1 MTMKIAKSHRELLK
15 LLQEKEVN
23 GEHITKRE
31 ILRRT
36 GWKDISFRTYWTK
49 GQLSDFLNE
58 IGDAHYEASN
68 TIGLTE
74 QEFTKILSQSKHRR
88 GLGHHCKS
96 RLAKALLRKSKDNM
110 LLALELYNRP
120 SLENRMDS
128 FVLCFCIAWEQLL
141 KAILIEKQGE
151 DSIFRDGTNRRGHRE
166 TISLRDC
173 LERLFRS
180 DSIVRKNIERIAY
193 YRDQAVHLLMPEVQG
208 ILSRV
213 FQSGVLNYST
223 QFHEFTEQHFLPA
236 SHSGMLSL
244 VGDLRQPSIVSLK
257 TNYGRKVGEEIFELV
272 NTITQEAQEIDD
284 IQFAI
289 PLNVRLVFAKYDSEG
304 NVVTLARAE
313 EGMEALKDAIVV
325 EKPVDHSKTH
335 PFTEKK
341 CIVEINQRL
350 KQKHPKEFLLG
361 RLVARN
367 RSTQEPEINSY
378 CFRAIVDKLKWKNS
392 DNRYHFKDKTLGY
405 HSYSDFAIEELIT
418 HIVENSDFV
427 KTARESYAHKLR
439 KKKRRA

>member
-1 MTMKIAKSHRELLK
+1 MKIAKSHRELLK
-15 LLQEKEVN
+15 LLQEKEAN
-23 GEHITKRE
+23 GVQFTKNE
-31 ILRRT
+31 ILSRT
-36 GWKDISFRTYWTK
+36 GWKVISFRTYWTK

-58 IGDAHYEASN
+58 VGSDLYEASN
-68 TIGLTE
+68 SIGLTE
-74 QEFTKILSQSKHRR
+74 QEFTKLLSQSKHRR
-88 GLGHHCKS
+88 GLGHNCRS
-96 RLAKALLRKSKDNM
+96 QLAKALLRKSKDNM

-141 KAILIEKQGE
+141 KAMLIEQQGE
-151 DSIFRDGTNRRGHRE
+151 DSIFREGTNRRGHRE

-173 LERLFRS
+173 LEKLFTH
-180 DSIVRKNIERIAY
+180 DSIVRKNIERITY

-223 QFHEFTEQHFLPA
+223 QFHEFTEQPFLPS

-244 VGDLRQPSIVSLK
+244 VGDLKQPSIVSLK
-257 TNYGRKVGEEIFELV
+257 TNYGKKIGEEIFELV
-272 NTITQEAQEIDD
+272 NTITQEAQEIND

-289 PLNVRLVFAKYDSEG
+289 PLSVRLFFAKNDDDG

-313 EGMEALKDAIVV
+313 EGIEALKKAIVV

-341 CIVEINQRL
+341 CIIEINQRL
-350 KQKHPKEFLLG
+350 KIKYPKEFLSE
-361 RLVARN
+361 RLVGRN
-367 RSTQEPEINSY
+367 KNTQEPEINSF
-378 CFRAIVDKLKWKNS
+378 CFRAIVDKLKWKNN
-392 DNRYHFKDKTLGY
+392 DNRYHFQDKNLEY
-405 HSYSDFAIEELIT
+405 HSYSDFAIEEFIK
-418 HIVENSDFV
+418 HIVDKSDFV
-427 KTARESYAHKLR
+427 KTARESYAYKM
-439 KKKRRA
+439 KKKNIT